1 MIINWPHIL
10 SKKTKSYDGHGNLKN
25 VTVIVTTDAD
35 FDILTIIILIIT
47 LVNQMK
53 NLLIS

>member
-1 MIINWPHIL
+1 MIMNWSHIL
-10 SKKTKSYDGHGNLKN
+10 SKKTKSYDGHRNSKN